1 MQEILLVINES
12 PYGSE
17 KAYNAL
23 RTAMNLQKKD
33 AAVDIN
39 IFLLDDGVGCAR
51 KGQETPRGF
60 FNIERMLG
68 SVMRKE
74 GRVKT

>member
-33 AAVDIN
+33 VEIDVN

-51 KGQETPRGF
+51 KGQETPKGF
-60 FNIERMLG
+60 YNIERMLG
-68 SVMRKE
+68 SVLRKD